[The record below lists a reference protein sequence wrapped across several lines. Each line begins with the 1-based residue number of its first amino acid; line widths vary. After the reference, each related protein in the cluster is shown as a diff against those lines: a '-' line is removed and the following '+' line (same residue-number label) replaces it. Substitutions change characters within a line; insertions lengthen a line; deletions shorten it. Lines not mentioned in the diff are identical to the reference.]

1 MLPEQTLDSD
11 EPAIVCFACGYE
23 DYQRKEFDHAAVL
36 EELRSESRSQGSV
49 KRPIHE
55 WE

>member
-1 MLPEQTLDSD
+1 MFPEPVVDSD
-11 EPAIVCFACGYE
+11 VKTNVCISCGYE